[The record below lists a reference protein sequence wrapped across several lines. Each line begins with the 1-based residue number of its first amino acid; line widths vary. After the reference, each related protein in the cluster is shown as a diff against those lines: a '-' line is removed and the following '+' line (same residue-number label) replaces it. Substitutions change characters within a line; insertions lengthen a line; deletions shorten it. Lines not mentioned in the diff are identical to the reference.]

1 MTGVQT
7 CALPISRELSVIHL
21 KVTIPMSTDNLKPE
35 QVEKLRARTI
45 NAMIGELRKERLPY
59 RKVKVEARTEVGSIA
74 ESNGIVNG

>member
-1 MTGVQT
+1 MARG
-7 CALPISRELSVIHL
+7 LSVIHL

-59 RKVKVEARTEVGSIA
+59 RKVKVEARTEVVSIA